1 MSGGP
6 DLEQRYRR
14 VLRLLPR
21 YYRDKWEEDMVA
33 AFLDGWLTGDPDE
46 DSVTMEYD
54 RPSRQEVASVVGLAA
69 RLYLGAAGAP
79 RRYLAWGQAIR
90 GAVLAVL
97 LTHAIWGLDQ
107 LLLVAR
113 GHHLIGWLPPTPAA
127 GGIWLTVWY
136 TAGYWWI
143 VVFVALVLGR
153 YRVARLGAVL
163 AVAAALAIVL
173 QGQLTGELVSPFA
186 SWSYWVL
193 MDLVPVAAMAAF
205 HRDAPPVPR
214 RPWLL
219 ALPAGCLLVNV
230 PWLTLQLTG
239 NAAWLPDD
247 FGMCCL
253 LVAIA
258 CLVHVPRAWSRRPG
272 LGTWSLALILLAAV
286 VGLERLTSLGF
297 YPDNPHLAH
306 VGLAELLIMVAAAA
320 LVTPDAARAQAA
332 IPAPQSRPRLG

>member
-6 DLEQRYRR
+6 GLEQRYRR
-14 VLRLLPR
+14 VLRLLPG
-21 YYRDKWEEDMVA
+21 YYRDAWEEDMVA

-54 RPSRQEVASVVGLAA
+54 RPSRQEIASVAGLAV

-90 GAVLAVL
+90 GAVLALL
-97 LTHAIWGLDQ
+97 LTHAIWGLGQ

-113 GHHLIGWLPPTPAA
+113 SHRLIGWLPPTPAA

-136 TAGYWWI
+136 MAGYCWI
-143 VVFVALVLGR
+143 VVFVALVLGH
-153 YRVARLGAVL
+153 YRVARVIAVL

-193 MDLVPVAAMAAF
+193 MDIVPVAAMAAF
-205 HRDAPPVPR
+205 HRDAPAVPR

-219 ALPAGCLLVNV
+219 ALPAGYLLVNV

-239 NAAWLPDD
+239 NSAWLPDN
-247 FGMCCL
+247 FGLCCL
-253 LVAIA
+253 LGALA
-258 CLVHVPRAWSRRPG
+258 CLAHVPRAWSSRAG
-272 LGTWSLALILLAAV
+272 MGTWSLTLTLLAAV
-286 VGLERLTSLGF
+286 VGLERLTSLSF
-297 YPDNPHLAH
+297 YPNDPHLVH

-320 LVTPDAARAQAA
+320 LVAPDAARALTP
-332 IPAPQSRPRLG
+332 IPAPPSRPRLG